1 MRNEIKIGLVVLA
14 SIAFGATGAWFF
26 IGGAE
31 GNAKPHSSA
40 PQMRLAKTN
49 RAGKVKKITEISVK
63 RGAGEKSVR
72 IVESEVNRP
81 NVADID
87 DEALLSDMQKSVLRD
102 IQDALDA
109 EDLKALKKALS
120 KFTASVEKGGLGGY
134 ANVPR
139 VLRSAAVQ
147 ALGWFGGKAAAELIG
162 FMADP
167 DDEIASD
174 AFDQFELALQD
185 VDMSDHERAEIVK
198 TTAKALTDEDRIDTL
213 LSSLIEMRNSVKAE
227 TAIAIMNEGSDQ
239 SKAVLAEQ
247 MDFYFDEDV
256 KTADDVKRW
265 LAENPDDPDDDE
277 LYGGTKD

>member
-14 SIAFGATGAWFF
+14 SIALGATGAWFF

-31 GNAKPHSSA
+31 GNVKAHSPAS
-40 PQMRLAKTN
+40 QMRLAKTN
-49 RAGKVKKITEISVK
+49 RAGKVKKITEISVN

-87 DEALLSDMQKSVLRD
+87 DEALLSDVQKSVLKD

-109 EDLKALKKALS
+109 EDFKALKKALS
-120 KFTASVEKGGLGGY
+120 KFTASVDKGGLGGY
-134 ANVPR
+134 SSVPR

-185 VDMSDHERAEIVK
+185 VDLSDHERAEIVK